1 MTSAT
6 SASSAPSSSTPS
18 ATPPSAVVEL
28 QVGERRFT
36 TRRSTIID
44 GSSTLATIISDDWPR
59 SRSRDGS
66 YFVDAD
72 PDLFEHLLRYLRRN
86 SVLPVFYNE
95 NGFDHALYRALQAE
109 ADYFNIEP
117 LNKWL
122 KEKGYLRAVS
132 IQYSVDEKKGEG
144 VNVGYNAVV
153 DGSTERTY
161 HPSWRTE
168 KEYQCPRDISIH
180 HGTPR
185 LCGRACANARG
196 ENAVFVDRDVL
207 RTLIV
212 TKKVVFNNVEAP
224 SSE

>member
-1 MTSAT
+1 MS
-6 SASSAPSSSTPS
+6 SASSTPSSSTLID
-18 ATPPSAVVEL
+18 L

-36 TRRSTIID
+36 TRK
-44 GSSTLATIISDDWPR
+44 STLAEGSGWFAALLS
-59 SRSRDGS
+59 SRWREVCSSDGS

-72 PDLFEHLLRYLRRN
+72 PDLFEHLLRYMRR

-122 KEKGYLRAVS
+122 KEKGYLSAVS
-132 IQYSVDEKKGEG
+132 IQYSVDERKGKG
-144 VNVGYNAVV
+144 VDGGYDAVV
-153 DGSTERTY
+153 DGSTERAY
-161 HPSWRTE
+161 HPSWVTE
-168 KEYQCPRDISIH
+168 KEYQCPRDIFIH
-180 HGTPR
+180 HGNPN
-185 LCGRACANARG
+185 LCGKACANAKG
-196 ENAVFVDRDVL
+196 EDDEYIDRYYL

-224 SSE
+224 SGE